1 MSLMGAG
8 GVSLKK
14 VQSLIDSA
22 VSTVNSKIST
32 LNASVTSVSNRV
44 KTLEGKHPVAKLL
57 WTNSKSTSSFGSQ
70 TVSVSLSA
78 YTFVVIIFRNQAG
91 AENAVFGQVFPISG
105 RSMAFSVAKDTGA
118 VLRRFMNITSTG
130 ISFENATYDA
140 NSGNNNLLVPWKIYG
155 LDVD

>member
-32 LNASVTSVSNRV
+32 LNSSVTSVYNIV
-44 KTLEGKHPVAKLL
+44 KALEGKHPVAKLL
-57 WTNSKSTSSFGSQ
+57 WTNPNSTSSFGAQ

-78 YTFVVIIFRNQAG
+78 YTFVVITFRNQAG
-91 AENAVFGQVFPISG
+91 SENAVFGQVFPISG
-105 RSMAFSVAKDTGA
+105 RSMAFSVAKDSGA
-118 VLRRFMNITSTG
+118 VLRRYMNITSTG
-130 ISFENATYDA
+130 IWFENATYDS
-140 NSGNNNLLVPWKIYG
+140 NSSNNALLVPWSIYG
-155 LDVD
+155 LNLN